1 MPGESAYLLNLP
13 AGRHRGHRLRDDGAG
28 APPVTLWQREAYDA
42 RKDYLSFFRG
52 ALLGV
57 SVLLAAALFALYGFR
72 ARAAVPG
79 GGRLRR
85 SPPSPS

>member
-1 MPGESAYLLNLP
+1 M
-13 AGRHRGHRLRDDGAG
+13 AGRRVPGHA
-28 APPVTLWQREAYDA
+28 WQRDAYDA

-72 ARAAVPG
+72 ARALFPVAG
-79 GGRLRR
+79 GFALAA
-85 SPPSPS
+85 SPS